1 MQQILIILLIIPTY
15 IYALYNPFF
24 TQDPPPKKVI
34 SENKII
40 EKVYVQVKQE
50 PRTNIE
56 MTYIGYIE
64 SNKGTYALV
73 KFNGKNIVVK
83 TNDSMYS
90 DEQIYKIDEI
100 TTNHLLIKDK
110 IGRAQKV
117 YFSSD
122 VRR

>member
-1 MQQILIILLIIPTY
+1 MQQKLIILLIIPTY

-24 TQDPPPKKVI
+24 TQDPPPKKVVQ
-34 SENKII
+34 EKKII
-40 EKVYVQVKQE
+40 EKVSVPVKQE
-50 PRTNIE
+50 PRINIK

-83 TNDSMYS
+83 TDDSMYS
-90 DEQIYKIDEI
+90 GSQVYKISKI

-122 VRR
+122 VQR